1 MEQIY
6 NFSVWIDGAKV
17 GNITAHTIY
26 EAKDKAT
33 IKFNAPRDRITVYKL

>member
-1 MEQIY
+1 MEPTF

-17 GNITAHTIY
+17 GNITAHTIH

-33 IKFNAPRDRITVYKL
+33 IKFNAPRERLTVYKL